1 VTACQGSPAC
11 RFAVSDP
18 PSDLGALINKLQ
30 SSITT
35 YEKEQ
40 SLGAETFFTDRRY
53 YSRDQ
58 SNRFNRFRGR
68 YPRTNNHQRGVCFVC
83 RKEGCRSWKH
93 TPQEQEDS
101 KAKFKSKNLRRFDP
115 NTRDLDRRFDNAF
128 KQYIVDFEGELD
140 TDDEFVNALGALVA
154 DDSDDLV
161 VD

>member
-1 VTACQGSPAC
+1 M
-11 RFAVSDP
+11 
-18 PSDLGALINKLQ
+18 
-30 SSITT
+30 
-35 YEKEQ
+35 
-40 SLGAETFFTDRRY
+40 
-53 YSRDQ
+53 
-58 SNRFNRFRGR
+58 
-68 YPRTNNHQRGVCFVC
+68 C

-101 KAKFKSKNLRRFDP
+101 KAKFKSKNLRRFGP

-128 KQYIVDFEGELD
+128 KQYVVDFEGESD